1 MEMGALSEYAVS
13 KKHTASLI
21 QQQPLTLPIIHDRFK
36 GIADSIGSDSSKAKK
51 SILKGLFLDCSP
63 LEAKYL
69 TGNKRRNENWADR
82 GFSGS
87 RSFSGVQCGT

>member
-1 MEMGALSEYAVS
+1 MRYQKNTPL
-13 KKHTASLI
+13 

-69 TGNKRRNENWADR
+69 TKVINGEMRIGLTE
-82 GFSGS
+82 GLVGS